1 MKLTQYCPKAESFSI
16 MSGRKSFEKLS
27 WSHCL
32 MSHWL
37 VLDHTHSQN
46 DHYYLRLRK
55 LQSLG
60 WEGRGS
66 SYLSTKIRIL
76 SAIKYESEDK
86 FGAGNE

>member
-60 WEGRGS
+60 LGGKRV
-66 SYLSTKIRIL
+66 IL
-76 SAIKYESEDK
+76 SEHKNQNSISNKVRK
-86 FGAGNE
+86 

>member
-1 MKLTQYCPKAESFSI
+1 
-16 MSGRKSFEKLS
+16 
-27 WSHCL
+27 

-60 WEGRGS
+60 LGGR
-66 SYLSTKIRIL
+66 RVIL
-76 SAIKYESEDK
+76 SEHKNQNSISNKVRK
-86 FGAGNE
+86 